1 MTELKRIKRAKEIL
15 DICYETESD
24 NLNQEIASIERGQR
38 GEIKDVETII
48 DMVDEIQ
55 TTLEIFSDEIEH
67 DDYLKI
73 EELILELTEIE

>member
-1 MTELKRIKRAKEIL
+1 MR
-15 DICYETESD
+15 
-24 NLNQEIASIERGQR
+24 
-38 GEIKDVETII
+38 EIKDVETII